1 MNQVIAAICVYGFFG
16 KLALDPV
23 LIAAVADNAPKESYG
38 TAYGIFNFVG
48 MSSSILAPTIAG
60 VISDATGSLAANF
73 YISAAVLLVGMAGM
87 MFLKEKSG
95 AKA

>member
-1 MNQVIAAICVYGFFG
+1 MDMSDKVVAAEG
-16 KLALDPV
+16 
-23 LIAAVADNAPKESYG
+23 ADELERDREQLRAESRSYG